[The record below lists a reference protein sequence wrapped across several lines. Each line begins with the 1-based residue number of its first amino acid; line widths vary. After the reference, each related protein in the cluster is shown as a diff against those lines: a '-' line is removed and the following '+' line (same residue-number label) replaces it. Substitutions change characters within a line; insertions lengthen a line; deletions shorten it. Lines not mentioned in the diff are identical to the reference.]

1 MSKTGSHA
9 PPLEAGT
16 LHSPVREIEKEKF
29 LIVSRF
35 GEKGILVILQTKNCL
50 EYSPRGYIRNIR
62 LRFLLFYGDFEEKP
76 I

>member
-16 LHSPVREIEKEKF
+16 LHSSVREIEKERF

-35 GEKGILVILQTKNCL
+35 GEKSLLV
-50 EYSPRGYIRNIR
+50 YSPTQMRTIQ
-62 LRFLLFYGDFEEKP
+62 LRFLLFYGDYLHN
-76 I
+76 